1 MQDVR
6 AFEIRIWYSAAEGDN
21 CFIAQVVEWP
31 SIMAHGETRE
41 VAAHQIQIALEG
53 AIEVATELGQP
64 IPEPCRSHAQ
74 A

>member
-6 AFEIRIWYSAAEGDN
+6 AFEIRIWYSAAGGDN

-41 VAAHQIQIALEG
+41 AAARQIQIALEG
-53 AIEVATELGQP
+53 AIEVAAELGQP
-64 IPEPCRSHAQ
+64 IPEPRCSHIRA
-74 A
+74 